1 MIETIFAIPM
11 TNYIFDNKKLNDRLI
26 KFTMNMKK
34 TVKGNVISNEG
45 GWQSPSVDLSTP
57 IVSEFLNYIFP
68 KVKEHVKTYKVKYT
82 HNITI
87 ENMWFNVNGPN
98 DYNKHHYHMHDAL
111 DFVGVYYMKVPKNS
125 GCLTLMNP
133 DIGSGAS
140 NIFHLDRED
149 NVFNRQSVKVD
160 PVDGLLLLFPAGT
173 IHAVSRNN
181 SKSNRLSL
189 SFNIKVRLK

>member
-11 TNYIFDNKKLNDRLI
+11 TNYIFDNKKLNDKLI

-57 IVSEFLNYIFP
+57 VVSEFLNYIFP

-87 ENMWFNVNGPN
+87 QNMWFNVNGPN

-125 GCLTLMNP
+125 GSLTLMNP
-133 DIGSGAS
+133 DISSGAS

-149 NVFNRQSVKVD
+149 NVFNRQSVNVD

-189 SFNIKVRLK
+189 SFNIKVFLK

>member
-26 KFTMNMKK
+26 KFTMDMKK

-87 ENMWFNVNGPN
+87 QNMWFNVNGPN

-133 DIGSGAS
+133 DISSGAS

-189 SFNIKVRLK
+189 SFNIKVFLK

>member
-11 TNYIFDNKKLNDRLI
+11 TNYIFDNKKLNDKLI
-26 KFTMNMKK
+26 KFTMDMKK

-149 NVFNRQSVKVD
+149 NVFNRQSIKVD